1 MIKAVLDASV
11 LYPAPL
17 RDLLMHL
24 AVQEVFRARWT
35 SLIHDEWIRNVLK
48 NRPDLTL
55 ARLERT
61 KNLMN
66 ENAKNSL
73 VTHFEHHIEALSLP
87 DSDDCH
93 VLAAA
98 IQTKADVIVTANLR
112 HFPKRTLA
120 SFGIRPLHQDEF
132 LLELLQEN
140 SQGVLTA
147 IGVQQS
153 SLSNPPVTMPNLL
166 ETLEQQS
173 LKHSVKQIRAIL
185 GM

>member
-17 RDLLMHL
+17 RDLFMHL

-35 SLIHDEWIRNVLK
+35 NLIHDEWIRNVLK
-48 NRPDLTL
+48 NRPDLTF

-73 VTHFEHHIEALSLP
+73 VTHFEHRIEALSLP
-87 DSDDCH
+87 DSDDRH

-98 IQTKADVIVTANLR
+98 IQTKADVIVTTTNNA
-112 HFPKRTLA
+112 KRVSDL
-120 SFGIRPLHQDEF
+120 F
-132 LLELLQEN
+132 LSVRLKY
-140 SQGVLTA
+140 
-147 IGVQQS
+147 
-153 SLSNPPVTMPNLL
+153 VTTSPR
-166 ETLEQQS
+166 
-173 LKHSVKQIRAIL
+173 I
-185 GM
+185 

>member
-17 RDLLMHL
+17 RDLFMHL
-24 AVQEVFRARWT
+24 AVQEVFRARW
-35 SLIHDEWIRNVLK
+35 SNLIHDEWIRNVLK

-73 VTHFEHHIEALSLP
+73 VTHFEQRIEMLSLP
-87 DSDDCH
+87 DPDDRH

-112 HFPKRTLA
+112 HFPKKTLA
-120 SFGIRPLHQDEF
+120 SLGIRPLHPDHF
-132 LLELLQEN
+132 LLELLQAN
-140 SQGVLTA
+140 AQAVMVA
-147 IGVQQS
+147 IGVQQR
-153 SLSNPPVTMPNLL
+153 SLSNPPVTVQNLL
-166 ETLEQQS
+166 DTLEQQG
-173 LKHSVKQIRAIL
+173 LKQRVAQFRAL
-185 GM
+185 FKF